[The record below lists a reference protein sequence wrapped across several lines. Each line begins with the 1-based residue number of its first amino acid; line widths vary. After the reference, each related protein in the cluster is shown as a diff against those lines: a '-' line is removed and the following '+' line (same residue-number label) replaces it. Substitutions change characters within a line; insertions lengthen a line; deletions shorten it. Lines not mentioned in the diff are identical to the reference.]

1 MESRIKAVRKYFDL
15 IQKDFGERIGLKAN
29 TITSYETGVRVP
41 SDAVIK
47 AICREYGVDEEWL
60 RTGKGTMFRLS
71 SESELIDRA
80 ISEVLTSD
88 DDLIK
93 GILLAYWELS
103 GPKKA
108 VIREIVQNAADHIKR
123 MQEEKEDK

>member
-60 RTGKGTMFRLS
+60 RTGEGTMFRLS

-123 MQEEKEDK
+123 MQEEKENK

>member
-1 MESRIKAVRKYFDL
+1 MQSRFKAVRTYL
-15 IQKDFGERIGLKAN
+15 NLTQKEFGEKIGIKGNTVANYEIGLRN
-29 TITSYETGVRVP
+29 P

-60 RTGKGTMFRLS
+60 RTGEGTMFRLS